1 MKNRLWSLTAIGLL
15 AMVGDVIAQGGP
27 LGDEFRVNTYTTGT
41 QGFRD
46 VAGIVSGEFVATW
59 ESANQDGDQY
69 GIYAQR
75 LAMNGSPLGGEFRV
89 NTHTTSNQFYPQLAA
104 DTDGQFVV
112 VWQSENQ
119 DGDGHGIYAQRY
131 AAWGP
136 AYGGEF
142 QVNTY
147 TTSGQ
152 AFPDVA
158 ISPGGFVV
166 VWASA
171 GQDGSDDGI
180 FGQRYDGTG
189 VPQGA
194 EFRVNTYTTGPQRF
208 PAVATDSSGNFV
220 VIWEGYSST
229 DELLGIFGQ
238 RYSGAG
244 VPLGGEFRVNSYT
257 SGNQRSPAVDR
268 QNQGGSLFTIV
279 WRSDGQDGSGEGVF
293 GQRYDAG
300 GVPMG
305 SEFRVNTFTTGD
317 QSSPAV
323 NVTTIQGRGIV
334 TWQSDLQDGS
344 ASGIFT
350 RVYFNGFPAGPEFR
364 INTYTSGAQT
374 GPAVAFSTFPHWM
387 FAWTSAQDADG
398 SAGVYAQLWTDLPV
412 ELQSFVVE

>member
-1 MKNRLWSLTAIGLL
+1 
-15 AMVGDVIAQGGP
+15 
-27 LGDEFRVNTYTTGT
+27 
-41 QGFRD
+41 
-46 VAGIVSGEFVATW
+46 
-59 ESANQDGDQY
+59 
-69 GIYAQR
+69 
-75 LAMNGSPLGGEFRV
+75 
-89 NTHTTSNQFYPQLAA
+89 
-104 DTDGQFVV
+104 
-112 VWQSENQ
+112 
-119 DGDGHGIYAQRY
+119 
-131 AAWGP
+131 
-136 AYGGEF
+136 
-142 QVNTY
+142 
-147 TTSGQ
+147 
-152 AFPDVA
+152 
-158 ISPGGFVV
+158 

-189 VPQGA
+189 APQGA

-257 SGNQRSPAVDR
+257 TGNQRSPAVDR
-268 QNQGGSLFTIV
+268 ENQGGSRFTIV
-279 WRSDGQDGSGEGVF
+279 WRSDGQDGGGEGVF
-293 GQRYDAG
+293 GQRFDAG
-300 GVPMG
+300 GVPLG

-350 RVYFNGFPAGPEFR
+350 RIYFNGSPAGPEFR

-374 GPAVAFSTFPHWM
+374 APGVAFSVFPRWM

-398 SAGVYAQLWTDLPV
+398 SPGVYAQLWSDLPV
-412 ELQSFVVE
+412 ELQTFAVE